1 MENPSGQE
9 SKEGVAKK
17 KSARRAASTKTK
29 RGRSSATGTSSP
41 SQLMTRGRNLA
52 TKAQRWAGDATRFT
66 APIVDIGSNALVIG
80 VLGMGIGV
88 AIGAMLPRLSLPA
101 VSLSSLTPSG
111 KVKRPK
117 KSARKRS

>member
-1 MENPSGQE
+1 MENPSAQD
-9 SKEGVAKK
+9 SKEGVAKRK
-17 KSARRAASTKTK
+17 TTRRAGTAKTN
-29 RGRSSATGTSSP
+29 RGRSSATGSSP

-80 VLGMGIGV
+80 VLGVGIGV

-101 VSLSSLTPSG
+101 VSFSSLTTSG
-111 KVKRPK
+111 KGKRPAK
-117 KSARKRS
+117 GGRKRG

>member
-1 MENPSGQE
+1 MENPSAQE
-9 SKEGVAKK
+9 TKEAVAKRK
-17 KSARRAASTKTK
+17 TTRRAATAKTK
-29 RGRSSATGTSSP
+29 RGRSSATGSSS
-41 SQLMTRGRNLA
+41 SQLMTRGRNIA

-101 VSLSSLTPSG
+101 VSLSSLTAGG
-111 KVKRPK
+111 KGKRPTK
-117 KSARKRS
+117 GGRKRS